1 MNGLQTIRMALKSI
15 LGNKVRSLLT
25 MLGII
30 IGVAAVITL
39 VSSIQSKATLTRM
52 QYEAMGT
59 NSIQIYGWGAKS
71 KDWEGFEALLDGDL
85 KGPHQPAGRRGAST
99 GTGITRASSTA
110 P

>member
-59 NSIQIYGWGAKS
+59 NRA
-71 KDWEGFEALLDGDL
+71 A
-85 KGPHQPAGRRGAST
+85 RRA
-99 GTGITRASSTA
+99 TRRSWII
-110 P
+110 

>member
-1 MNGLQTIRMALKSI
+1 MNWLQTIRMALKSI

-52 QYEAMGT
+52 QYEAMGVNT
-59 NSIQIYGWGAKS
+59 IQIYGWGGKT
-71 KDWEGFEALLDGDL
+71 KDWDEFETFLA
-85 KGPHQPAGRRGAST
+85 
-99 GTGITRASSTA
+99 
-110 P
+110 